1 MSITTLVVMISAPM
15 PKSVPPSGLVVRASI
30 RKTQVQSLAR
40 TALFMK
46 YSAVQRLL
54 KTFGDPPH
62 TV

>member
-1 MSITTLVVMISAPM
+1 MSITTLVVIISAPV
-15 PKSVPPSGLVVRASI
+15 PKSPSGLVVRASI

-54 KTFGDPPH
+54 KHF
-62 TV
+62 